1 MREEPGVLQ
10 KHYTSGQPLLP
21 SSPDFP
27 ADPSEGLSRAGEMGN
42 LDGSQWQG
50 QGSVLVSQEL
60 PASFQMTIDYGTSF
74 RPEQGP

>member
-1 MREEPGVLQ
+1 
-10 KHYTSGQPLLP
+10 
-21 SSPDFP
+21 
-27 ADPSEGLSRAGEMGN
+27 MGN